1 MITELKAAFGAMSLA
16 RQVSAAVV
24 AILLVAG
31 IVTLI
36 GWSMGA
42 GDRQR
47 AAQAD
52 AEATMAGARTKA
64 AGDAVRAADEASKG
78 AAADEQATR
87 DNTGAIRGAA
97 GADGPV
103 APAVAD
109 EGRRRICQRQSSAAD
124 PSCKRYRE

>member
-1 MITELKAAFGAMSLA
+1 MITSLKSAFDAMSLLSRVCA
-16 RQVSAAVV
+16 VLAAV
-24 AILLVAG
+24 LLVAG
-31 IVTLI
+31 VVTLI

-42 GDRQR
+42 GDRQK

-64 AGDAVRAADEASKG
+64 AGDAVRAADEAAKG

-87 DNTGAIRGAA
+87 DNTDAIRGAP
-97 GADGPV
+97 GADKPV

-109 EGRRRICQRQSSAAD
+109 KGRRRICQRQSAAAD